1 MKLKLNLLKPFSDA
15 VGKKELGIE
24 FNGKTIEELF
34 RYLIQK
40 YPKLGKDLLKKN
52 NEITDYVS
60 VFVNDK
66 PISVLD
72 EMKTKLEDGDELLL
86 FVPISGG

>member
-15 VGKKELGIE
+15 VGKKELWIE
-24 FNGKTIEELF
+24 FNGNTIEELF

-40 YPKLGKDLLKKN
+40 YPKLGKELLKKN

-72 EMKTKLEDGDELLL
+72 EMETQLEDGDELLL